1 MKIKQKLNKVIL
13 KMNANDINSI
23 KVYYNHI

>member
-13 KMNANDINSI
+13 KIDANDINSI
-23 KVYYNHI
+23 KVYYNLI